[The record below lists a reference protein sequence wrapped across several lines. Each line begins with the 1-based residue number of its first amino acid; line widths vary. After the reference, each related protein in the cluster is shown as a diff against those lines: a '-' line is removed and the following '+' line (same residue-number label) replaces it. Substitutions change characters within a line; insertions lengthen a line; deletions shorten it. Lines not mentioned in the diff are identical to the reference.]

1 MSAWYECKIAYQK
14 TLENGKT
21 TKVSEIYL
29 VDSVSFTEA
38 ETRIYKEFGETI
50 GEFTLVSVKKPR
62 ISELIHND
70 EAFKW
75 YRVKVN
81 ITTLDEKSGKESK
94 SNQIVLTSADNAKL
108 AYDAVNDLFSDS
120 VSDYEIVEIVSTP
133 IVDIFPYFDEST
145 QRNLKPLKEVV
156 QEVANETIAEQN

>member
-21 TKVSEIYL
+21 AKISEIYL
-29 VDSVSFTEA
+29 VDAVSFTDA
-38 ETRIYKEFGETI
+38 ETRMYKEFGDTL
-50 GEFTLVSVKKPR
+50 GEFTLQSVKKPR
-62 ISELIHND
+62 ISELVHNE

-94 SNQIVLTSADNAKL
+94 SNQIIIASAANAKL
-108 AYDAVNDLFSDS
+108 AYEAVDQLFSDS
-120 VSDYEIVEIVSTP
+120 VSDYEIVEIVHTL
-133 IVDIFPYFDEST
+133 IVDIFPYFEEGT
-145 QRNLKPLKEVV
+145 GATLRPLKEVV
-156 QEVANETIAEQN
+156 AEQVEA